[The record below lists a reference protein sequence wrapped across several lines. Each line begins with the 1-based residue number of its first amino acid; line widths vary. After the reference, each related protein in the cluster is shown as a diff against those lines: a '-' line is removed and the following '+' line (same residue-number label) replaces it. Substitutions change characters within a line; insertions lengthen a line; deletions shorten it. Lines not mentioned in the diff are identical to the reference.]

1 MGQEIH
7 RKGLITKTEVDGL
20 NVIAFLDMDDDEDFG
35 MAMLEKHLQMNYPES
50 EIVENLAYNIYQSM
64 VTIRFATL
72 EDALHF
78 HLSH

>member
-7 RKGLITKTEVDGL
+7 RKLITKTDVKGL
-20 NVIAFLDMDDDEDFG
+20 DVVAYLDMDDDDFD
-35 MAMLEKHLQMNYPES
+35 MAMLEKHLQMNYPDA
-50 EIVENLAYNIYQSM
+50 EIVENFAYNIHQSM
-64 VTIRFATL
+64 VTIRFINQ